1 MNQETQS
8 TTLPENPIQLA
19 SALTSKTIRYTNENE
34 SSVTE
39 DRERTF
45 KVISVEDVLISKA
58 SGNKYIKGY
67 FADVDDGG
75 SVKPRAL
82 TVDRI
87 SIVV

>member
-1 MNQETQS
+1 MNQETQN

-67 FADVDDGG
+67 FARKTRTTKRTQGA
-75 SVKPRAL
+75 KRASKE
-82 TVDRI
+82 TK
-87 SIVV
+87 